1 MPAEPGLPADR
12 LSVTVHGS
20 DGQVRLVAIG
30 EIDLNSADRFT
41 NGLQKGLDMQPFTLT
56 VDLAGV
62 TFMDSTGVNAL
73 VRFRNRAAEGGLTL
87 TVVNCQPLVRRV
99 LELTGLLPW
108 LTTGG

>member
-1 MPAEPGLPADR
+1 MPAEPGLPSDR

-20 DGQVRLVAIG
+20 DRQVRLVAVG
-30 EIDLNSADRFT
+30 EIDLNSVDRFT
-41 NGLQKGLDMQPFTLT
+41 NGLQTGLEMQPLTLT

-73 VRFRNRAAEGGLTL
+73 VQYRNRADEAGLTL

-99 LELTGLLPW
+99 LDMTGVLPW
-108 LTTGG
+108 LTTEG